1 MSWGQD
7 PQDRDRDFDP
17 WSTERGRDVPADGPP
32 GSPDRWGGD
41 ASPQRLQ
48 PLSLGD
54 VIDGTFRLARAHWR
68 AFAVGLGVIVVPLS
82 LITGFVLAQIFG
94 STPGLLESLQNPDVA
109 DSIAN
114 DGNID
119 QFTNLVAGSGLAG
132 IAAFLLSPLIYGIA
146 VWIAARAYRTGSVDP
161 MDGVRAAG
169 RRYLPLLGA
178 SLLLGIVPLLF
189 FVLPAA
195 VLGVGAASGVDALL
209 VVGGIGLL
217 VAVVLVIIALARF
230 TVTIPALMLEEVG
243 PVRSLRRSNTLVK
256 GRTGFVLGTMVVVY
270 IISAIVQLV
279 IAVPFQLLGGVFERV
294 LGAAAGAITLTAG
307 NIVSSILGNTLL
319 GVAIVLI
326 YFDRRVRAEGYDLS
340 ELADELGDPPDHA
353 W

>member
-7 PQDRDRDFDP
+7 PPDRDRDFDP
-17 WSTERGRDVPADGPP
+17 WSTERGREVPVDGQP
-32 GSPDRWGGD
+32 GAPDRWGGD
-41 ASPQRLQ
+41 ARPERLQ

-68 AFAVGLGVIVVPLS
+68 AFAIGLGVIVVPLS
-82 LITGFVLAQIFG
+82 LLTGFVLAQMFG
-94 STPGLLESLQNPDVA
+94 SAPGLLESLQDPELAQSV
-109 DSIAN
+109 AN
-114 DGNID
+114 DQDIERL
-119 QFTNLVAGSGLAG
+119 TSVVAASGLAG
-132 IAAFLLSPLIYGIA
+132 VAGFLLSPLIYGIA
-146 VWIAARAYRTGSVDP
+146 VFIAARAYRTGSVDP
-161 MDGVRAAG
+161 MNGVRAAG

-178 SLLLGIVPLLF
+178 TILLGVVPLLF

-195 VLGVGAASGVDALL
+195 VLVLGAASGVDALL
-209 VVGGIGLL
+209 VAGGIGLL
-217 VAVVLVIIALARF
+217 VAVVLVIIALVRL
-230 TVTIPALMLEEVG
+230 TVTVPALMLEEVG
-243 PVRSLRRSNTLVK
+243 PINALRRSNTLVK

-279 IAVPFQLLGGVFERV
+279 IAVPFQLLGGVFEGV

-319 GVAIVLI
+319 GAAIVLI
-326 YFDRRVRAEGYDLS
+326 YFDRRVRAEGYDLT